1 LPVVCNRTKR
11 LALVKC
17 QLKERN
23 TWPDDPAVLHTQ
35 KEQPSRPSL
44 NTVNMFC

>member
-1 LPVVCNRTKR
+1 MNLHTVLYGRCSISIGKAFAAYEDWALPVVCNRTKR

-23 TWPDDPAVLHTQ
+23 T
-35 KEQPSRPSL
+35 
-44 NTVNMFC
+44 